1 MAAFLM
7 LQGTGLGGMTST
19 GPTEGPEAPYKA
31 QLAPFSFLF
40 CLLVLGLDQ
49 RLLTHRI
56 LDKSFSF
63 LGSSFPSEKVGAGLD
78 AVSQGHCSSRYMIPP
93 AHLGQNVHFPLSLLP
108 AVREQA
114 SETGLSCFVILG
126 ENWCQGL
133 TLHFVLALLGVCGAS
148 GCRQSSHHW
157 EFHCPGAVSSGAGG
171 DLLRSH
177 WEWQCQA
184 RDPCLLIPRAGHI
197 SPSCRQV
204 QRRNACSQAAREG
217 SSQLLI
223 WHSLSPPGASHT
235 TACLGLLATQL
246 PVGSF

>member
-1 MAAFLM
+1 MNFEHGKFFIFEKLERWESQAVTRSGRESVAAFLM
-7 LQGTGLGGMTST
+7 LQGTGLGGMTSA
-19 GPTEGPEAPYKA
+19 GPTEGPEAPYQA

-63 LGSSFPSEKVGAGLD
+63 LGSSFPSEKVGSGLD
-78 AVSQGHCSSRYMIPP
+78 AVSQGHCSSCYMIPP

-148 GCRQSSHHW
+148 GCRHR
-157 EFHCPGAVSSGAGG
+157 V
-171 DLLRSH
+171 
-177 WEWQCQA
+177 
-184 RDPCLLIPRAGHI
+184 HI
-197 SPSCRQV
+197 T
-204 QRRNACSQAAREG
+204 G
-217 SSQLLI
+217 SFTALEQLV
-223 WHSLSPPGASHT
+223 
-235 TACLGLLATQL
+235 LGLEGTCSGHT
-246 PVGSF
+246 GSGSVRPETLVS

>member
-1 MAAFLM
+1 MNFEHGKFFIFEKLERWESQAVTRSGRESVAAFLM
-7 LQGTGLGGMTST
+7 LQGTGLGGMTSA
-19 GPTEGPEAPYKA
+19 GPTEGPEAPYQA

-78 AVSQGHCSSRYMIPP
+78 AVSQGHCSSCYMIPP

-148 GCRQSSHHW
+148 GCRHR
-157 EFHCPGAVSSGAGG
+157 V
-171 DLLRSH
+171 
-177 WEWQCQA
+177 
-184 RDPCLLIPRAGHI
+184 HI
-197 SPSCRQV
+197 T
-204 QRRNACSQAAREG
+204 G
-217 SSQLLI
+217 SFTALKQLV
-223 WHSLSPPGASHT
+223 
-235 TACLGLLATQL
+235 LGLEGTCSGHT
-246 PVGSF
+246 GSGSVRPETLVS